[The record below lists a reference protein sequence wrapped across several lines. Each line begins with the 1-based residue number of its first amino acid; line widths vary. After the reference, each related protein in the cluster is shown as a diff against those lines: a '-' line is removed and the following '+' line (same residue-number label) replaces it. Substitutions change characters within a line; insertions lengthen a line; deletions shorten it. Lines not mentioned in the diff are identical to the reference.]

1 MRNWHIKCL
10 TLYAYIWRKT
20 VCNAAKQRLRVKV
33 DSQVLL
39 IYEADIVLFYLFAH
53 NEEYLFAVSALTQHI
68 DIPVIIISQQD
79 TPGLAAKTIHS
90 GITSYGIDELKS
102 DRFHSIIEVGFSRY
116 ELIRSIKTD
125 LNSTKNKL
133 EERKLIAKAKGIVM
147 LQKQLSE
154 DEAYVSLRKSA
165 MNQGVTMA
173 ELSKKIISVFQTL
186 E

>member
-1 MRNWHIKCL
+1 
-10 TLYAYIWRKT
+10 
-20 VCNAAKQRLRVKV
+20 
-33 DSQVLL
+33 
-39 IYEADIVLFYLFAH
+39 VLFYLFAH